1 MPVEQIHVFA
11 PATVANVASGFDIL
25 GFAIDFPG
33 DEVILR
39 KTDRSGVIIS
49 EITGEQGKLP
59 FDPQKNTAGVAAQL
73 FLQHI
78 GTNQGLDIR
87 LHKKMPIGS
96 GLGSSAASA
105 VASLSAANHLFG
117 EPLSKKELLPFAM
130 ECERRACGFAH
141 ADNVAPALFGGF
153 ILIRSYE
160 PLDII
165 EIPTPAQL
173 FCTVIHPQLEI
184 RTEDARKILKKQIL
198 LKDAIIQWGNTA
210 GLIAGLMKTDYDLI
224 GRSLQDV
231 IIEPIRSILI
241 PGFSEIKK
249 AAVDA
254 GALGCSIS
262 GSGPS
267 IFALSKT
274 RGTAEQVGLAMQNK
288 FQSLEIN
295 SEIYVSKINQ
305 NGPVILT

>member
-1 MPVEQIHVFA
+1 M
-11 PATVANVASGFDIL
+11 
-25 GFAIDFPG
+25 
-33 DEVILR
+33 
-39 KTDRSGVIIS
+39 
-49 EITGEQGKLP
+49 
-59 FDPQKNTAGVAAQL
+59 
-73 FLQHI
+73 
-78 GTNQGLDIR
+78 
-87 LHKKMPIGS
+87 
-96 GLGSSAASA
+96 
-105 VASLSAANHLFG
+105 
-117 EPLSKKELLPFAM
+117 
-130 ECERRACGFAH
+130 
-141 ADNVAPALFGGF
+141 
-153 ILIRSYE
+153 
-160 PLDII
+160 
-165 EIPTPAQL
+165 
-173 FCTVIHPQLEI
+173 EI